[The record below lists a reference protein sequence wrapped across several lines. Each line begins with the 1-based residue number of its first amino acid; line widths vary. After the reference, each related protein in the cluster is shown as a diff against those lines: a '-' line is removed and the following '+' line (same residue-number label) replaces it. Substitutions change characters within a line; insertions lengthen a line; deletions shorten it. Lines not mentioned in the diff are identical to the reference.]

1 MIIACNRCGLGMLD
15 QGLTC
20 PRCGAPTPIAR
31 DRAARWRRIGLVT
44 LLIITVLGVFFGSYR
59 IVRGVPGLIVRRTTL
74 GFDNAISSVDI
85 CRANDR
91 APVDTTRLLC
101 VDLDAAG
108 VLSNVVQAG
117 RPRR

>member
-31 DRAARWRRIGLVT
+31 DRAARWRRIGLVM
-44 LLIITVLGVFFGSYR
+44 LLITTVLGVFFGSYR

-74 GFDNAISSVDI
+74 GFDNAISSVDA

-108 VLSNVVQAG
+108 VLLNVVQAG

>member
-1 MIIACNRCGLGMLD
+1 M
-15 QGLTC
+15 
-20 PRCGAPTPIAR
+20 
-31 DRAARWRRIGLVT
+31 
-44 LLIITVLGVFFGSYR
+44 LLITTVLGVFFGSYR